1 MQKDIIKVFTEMVRG
16 MLPKNTLRDKRL
28 KNLIVKL

>member
-1 MQKDIIKVFTEMVRG
+1 MAKDLVKLFTEMVRG

-28 KNLIVKL
+28 KNLIVK

>member
-1 MQKDIIKVFTEMVRG
+1 MSKDLVKLFTEMVRG

-28 KNLIVKL
+28 KNLIVK